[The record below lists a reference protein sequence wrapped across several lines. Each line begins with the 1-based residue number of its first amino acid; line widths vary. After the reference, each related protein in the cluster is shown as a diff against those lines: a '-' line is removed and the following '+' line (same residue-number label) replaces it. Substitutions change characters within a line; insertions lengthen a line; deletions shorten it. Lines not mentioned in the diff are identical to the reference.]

1 MRMIRRGAVRFRTI
15 EYADVVLARYEGRA
29 LEVRLGPNGDA
40 EVEIYDGD
48 QRIATAA
55 ARTRP
60 TPKPPPPPPPGI
72 GTTNGP
78 DPACEV
84 DHKPVI
90 SIMFGAEGVGTVIV
104 GAEGVGKACAVV
116 LPPGS
121 CYVELTFGPGRTTRL
136 RCDRPDLNRWTC

>member
-1 MRMIRRGAVRFRTI
+1 MRMVRRGAVRFRAI
-15 EYADVVLARYEGRA
+15 EYVDVALARYDGCA
-29 LEVRLGPNGDA
+29 LEVRPGPNGDA

-55 ARTRP
+55 ARTRS
-60 TPKPPPPPPPGI
+60 TPKPPPPGM

-84 DHKPVI
+84 DHKPAI
-90 SIMFGAEGVGTVIV
+90 SIMFGAEGVGTVVV
-104 GAEGVGKACAVV
+104 GAEGVGKTFIVV
-116 LPPGS
+116 VPPGS
-121 CYVELTFGPGRTTRL
+121 CYVELSFGPGRTTRL